1 VTERGFERRLE
12 LALGGIV
19 LFKKKF
25 LSALLCPAGFV
36 MCLIGILLPW
46 RVRNAYL
53 KVIAAVFDIVL
64 RLDFFVSFFMDVG
77 FASKQAMKHM

>member
-1 VTERGFERRLE
+1 LSLERRLKI
-12 LALGGIV
+12 ALGGII

-25 LSALLCPAGFV
+25 LSALLCPTGFV
-36 MCLIGILLPW
+36 MCLIGVLLPW

-53 KVIAAVFDIVL
+53 KVIAAVFDMVL

-77 FASKQAMKHM
+77 FASKQPMKHL

>member
-1 VTERGFERRLE
+1 MNKALKKLE
-12 LALGGIV
+12 TARGGII

-25 LSALLCPAGFV
+25 LSALLCPTGFV
-36 MCLIGILLPW
+36 MCLIGVLLPW

-53 KVIAAVFDIVL
+53 KVIAAIFDLIL

-77 FASKQAMKHM
+77 FVSK